1 VNSQIPQELL
11 DFNITIW
18 QVLLVNE
25 AKEAGLEK
33 NSWCRLAPAL

>member
-25 AKEAGLEK
+25 AGLGK